1 MDSISQEERVQL
13 ALKAFKDGQFKT
25 KKAASL
31 AFDVP
36 ETTLRRRIQGI
47 ASRSER
53 AYNGLKLSPTEEST
67 LSAWILDMDRRG
79 LPLQLP
85 AIWLSFYSQPAY
97 HNHLTLL
104 LLGAI
109 GLTALSNATQN

>member
-53 AYNGLKLSPTEEST
+53 AY
-67 LSAWILDMDRRG
+67 
-79 LPLQLP
+79 
-85 AIWLSFYSQPAY
+85 
-97 HNHLTLL
+97 
-104 LLGAI
+104 
-109 GLTALSNATQN
+109 